1 MINLIP
7 NEEKKVM
14 IKNFYYRLVIVVLF
28 ALGIVMFIASIV
40 LLPSY
45 FISSVKERSF
55 NKSLNAEIAKEI
67 ETINQQNLSIVSA
80 LDYKLSLLEKSSR
93 GKFILSEKVINEIL
107 LKKISNIKI
116 TQIYFENNATEG
128 RKINISGTATS
139 RERLSMFS
147 HALENDPLFK
157 KVDLPISNF
166 IKGSN
171 IRFSLSLIPS

>member
-14 IKNFYYRLVIVVLF
+14 IKNFYYRLTVVILF
-28 ALGIVMFIASIV
+28 ALGLVILIASIV

-45 FISSVKERSF
+45 FISSGKERSF
-55 NKSLNAEIAKEI
+55 NKSLDAETAKEI
-67 ETINQQNLSIVSA
+67 ETINQQNLSIVLA

-93 GKFILSEKVINEIL
+93 NKFILSERVINEIL
-107 LKKISNIKI
+107 LKKTPDIRI
-116 TQIYFENNATEG
+116 TQIYFENNVTEG
-128 RKINISGTATS
+128 RKINISGTAPS
-139 RERLSMFS
+139 RERLSTFS
-147 HALENDPLFK
+147 RTLENDPLFK

>member
-14 IKNFYYRLVIVVLF
+14 IKNLYYRLVIVVLF

-116 TQIYFENNATEG
+116 TQIYFENNATE
-128 RKINISGTATS
+128 
-139 RERLSMFS
+139 
-147 HALENDPLFK
+147 
-157 KVDLPISNF
+157 
-166 IKGSN
+166 
-171 IRFSLSLIPS
+171 